1 VTTESDIDERMAKT
15 TAALT
20 RVGAV
25 EIDIDERMAKTT
37 AALNRVGAV
46 ESDIDERM
54 PKTTAALNRVGASVH
69 CKPTRDTAPQPERDA
84 DNTNERRTMAPTSF
98 KIEIENYRTRARDP
112 RAPPPQGGCPSISSR
127 PSTESESENRK
138 SSCEKFSSSSPPS
151 PSIAQQHQI
160 AILLLGIASEI
171 ASEWAPIRICF
182 AESSPPTFLSSS

>member
-1 VTTESDIDERMAKT
+1 MAKT
-15 TAALT
+15 TAALN

-46 ESDIDERM
+46 AHYE
-54 PKTTAALNRVGASVH
+54 
-69 CKPTRDTAPQPERDA
+69 PTRDTAPQPERDD
-84 DNTNERRTMAPTSF
+84 DNTNERRTMAPTLL

-138 SSCEKFSSSSPPS
+138 SSSEKFSSSSPPS
-151 PSIAQQHQI
+151 PSSIKSPSSCSASHLKSRPSGDQSEYVSPKALCKQSSLHPELGLEHCIAKI
-160 AILLLGIASEI
+160 SL
-171 ASEWAPIRICF
+171 
-182 AESSPPTFLSSS
+182 LSSIALRK